1 MPDKEGTS
9 HLVIKKDKS
18 CSMTKSVKDQ
28 VHLAQGAGDQLH
40 GVHQGDGVAGVGA
53 GHPTTDG
60 VQS

>member
-1 MPDKEGTS
+1 
-9 HLVIKKDKS
+9 
-18 CSMTKSVKDQ
+18 MTKSVKDQ

>member
-1 MPDKEGTS
+1 MQTQD
-9 HLVIKKDKS
+9 H
-18 CSMTKSVKDQ
+18 

-60 VQS
+60 KQSWQHHI